1 MEDHA
6 KLEKTLKMLM
16 TLSSGRKYS
25 VDELSERFDITER
38 TVRRYFSTF
47 RNVGFALQKK
57 VGLYCITKIDEP
69 FKQLSDL
76 LYFSEEEAYILTK
89 AIHSID
95 ENNVLKQNLVEKL
108 YSLYNFGKVAETI
121 VSRDKSEVVHN
132 LTIAIE
138 QKKQVILRNYHS
150 SNSELVRDRKVEPFA
165 FTTNFIS
172 LWAFDP
178 EDRKNKIFKTA
189 RIDKVDVTN
198 IPYQFEEFH
207 KQMPVDVF
215 RISGENQIYVKLK
228 LKLRAYNLL
237 IEEYPLSEKFI
248 NQNDDT
254 TYTFSANVCGFE
266 GVGRFVAGLTNE
278 IQIIEPVELIEF
290 IKEKFKK
297 FSN

>member
-1 MEDHA
+1 M
-6 KLEKTLKMLM
+6 
-16 TLSSGRKYS
+16 S
-25 VDELSERFDITER
+25 VDNFIKRHIGPNEEETNQMLKTIG
-38 TVRRYFSTF
+38 V
-47 RNVGFALQKK
+47 
-57 VGLYCITKIDEP
+57 
-69 FKQLSDL
+69 KQLDELIDKIVPS
-76 LYFSEEEAYILTK
+76 
-89 AIHSID
+89 SIR
-95 ENNVLKQNLVEKL
+95 LKNPLNIADGMTEFDFL
-108 YSLYNFGKVAETI
+108 MSLNE
-121 VSRDKSEVVHN
+121 
-132 LTIAIE
+132 IA
-138 QKKQVILRNYHS
+138 
-150 SNSELVRDRKVEPFA
+150 A
-165 FTTNFIS
+165 
-172 LWAFDP
+172 
-178 EDRKNKIFKTA
+178 KNKIFKTA